1 MSFNSRLAT
10 AAAALV
16 CSIALAAPAAQATTV
31 SDTAGDFLTSFAGP
45 HNGDLD
51 VLSAG
56 VTYNNSDIRLSGRM
70 NGDIGTTANSIYV
83 WGVDRGQ
90 GTPFLFRPAT
100 EANPIGEHVLF
111 DAAIIMSFD
120 PSLASFIL
128 YLDAAGH
135 PTGTHA
141 LDAGAITFSG
151 DTINALIPRDLL
163 PSTGFDISQYGYNLW
178 PRLGGVSNGTQ
189 VADFAPNDSTFHG
202 TAVPE
207 PASWAMMIMGFGV
220 IGSAMRRRRSVVAA

>member
-1 MSFNSRLAT
+1 MSFNSRLAA

-16 CSIALAAPAAQATTV
+16 CSVALGAPAAQATTV
-31 SDTAGDFLTSFAGP
+31 SDAAGDFLSTFSGP

-51 VLSAG
+51 VLSAS
-56 VTYNNSDIRLSGRM
+56 VNYDSSNIRLSGRM

-83 WGVDRGQ
+83 WGVDRGE

-111 DAAIIMSFD
+111 DAAVILSFD

-135 PTGTHA
+135 PIGTHA
-141 LDAGAITFSG
+141 LDQSMISISD
-151 DTINALIPRDLL
+151 DTIRALIPRDLL

-178 PRLGGVSNGTQ
+178 PRFGGVSAGPQ
-189 VADFAPNDSTFHG
+189 VADFAPNDSTFLG

-207 PASWAMMIMGFGV
+207 PATWAMMIMGFGV
-220 IGSAMRRRRSVVAA
+220 IGSTLRRRRSAVPA